1 MKMIIIVEGNIHYV
15 MESMACTALYLNK
28 DQIVRKAVG
37 GNGDQIWD
45 IFPNFENSEE
55 EKNKQIC

>member
-1 MKMIIIVEGNIHYV
+1 MIVTKNMKMIIIVEGNIHYV

-37 GNGDQIWD
+37 GNGNQI
-45 IFPNFENSEE
+45 
-55 EKNKQIC
+55 